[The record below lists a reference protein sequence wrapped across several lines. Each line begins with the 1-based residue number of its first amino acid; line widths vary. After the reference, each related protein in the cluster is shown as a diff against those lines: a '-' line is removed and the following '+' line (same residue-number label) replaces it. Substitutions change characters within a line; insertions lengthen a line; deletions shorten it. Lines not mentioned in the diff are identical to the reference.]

1 MYHRVRNTGF
11 VVKTREKLMEEGYTE
26 SKTYPG
32 IWGKRE
38 ENKIYNIHV
47 SRFLE
52 YRVVRLYNG
61 EGGYDAMTR
70 VRFFNILETEKVDF
84 TDYKELEEYPG
95 YLVNKEG
102 KVYCCKMKCFT
113 GYRNGAGYLKCSVK
127 NIKGEKEERLIHHLV
142 LLAFKPEEYR
152 KLGKVDSSGD
162 PYVTNHI
169 DGNKQNNHPDNLEV
183 IGNKANLNHAHR
195 TGLCDAK
202 KRKVV
207 VRYMAENRREVIYP
221 SLREA
226 AKSLNRNP
234 TTILERLQHP
244 DHLRIQWIDD
254 TQVAYLG
261 EELREP
267 NIFQARN
274 CNKSF
279 YVLDYKKNPPEERM
293 YRTVQDLM
301 HGEKIWNYHLQRR
314 LKVTNQPLMDSLI
327 RIKLTSNEEEWVEPL
342 GGDPIYEL
350 DTAGYVGNKVFVIV
364 KEGNTDKPVV
374 VLPSSKDIIG
384 TRLSW
389 FKRTNTVRL
398 LSNPDG
404 PKVYREKGYSF
415 MYYKD
420 WYFTEGYQQWK
431 GRWTEFEYWT

>member
-1 MYHRVRNTGF
+1 MYHRVSNTGF

-113 GYRNGAGYLKCSVK
+113 GYRTGAGYLKCSVK
-127 NIKGEKEERLIHHLV
+127 NTTGKKEERLIHHLV

-152 KLGKVDSSGD
+152 KLGRVDISGD

-169 DGNKQNNHPDNLEV
+169 DGNKLNNHPDNLEV
-183 IGNKANLNHAHR
+183 IGNKANLYHAHR

-202 KRKVV
+202 KRKIV
-207 VRYMAENRREVIYP
+207 VRYMERDRVEVVYP

-261 EELREP
+261 EILKEP

-279 YVLDYKKNPPEERM
+279 YVLDYKKNPPVEKM
-293 YRTVQDLM
+293 YRTVQELVY
-301 HGEKIWNYHLQRR
+301 GEKIWNYHLQRR
-314 LKVTNQPLMDSLI
+314 LKVTNQPLMDSLV
-327 RIKLTSNEEEWVEPL
+327 RVRLTNSGEEWVEPL

-350 DTAGYVGNKVFVIV
+350 ATADYVGNKVFVIV
-364 KEGNTDKPVV
+364 KEGASDKPIV
-374 VLPSSKDIIG
+374 VLPSVKDTIG
-384 TRLSW
+384 AKLCW
-389 FKRTNTVRL
+389 FKRSNVERIL
-398 LSNPDG
+398 RNPDG
-404 PKVYREKGYSF
+404 PKVHRENGYKF

-420 WYFTEGYQQWK
+420 WYFTEEYRQWK
-431 GRWTEFEYWT
+431 GKWTEFEYWR